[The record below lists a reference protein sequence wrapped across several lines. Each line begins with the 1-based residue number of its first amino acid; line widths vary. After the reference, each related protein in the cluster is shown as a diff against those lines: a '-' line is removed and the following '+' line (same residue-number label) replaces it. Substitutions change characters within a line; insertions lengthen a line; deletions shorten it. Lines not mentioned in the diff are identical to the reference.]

1 MEVQRGKKMSFLEKF
16 SEHRVGRITFPLSN
30 YLYNRRNTVR
40 FFKILQKSEHLPEE
54 IARKFQFKQLKKV
67 IDHAHRYVPFYQEK
81 FKALGFEPQ
90 DLKELNDLKK
100 IPPLSR
106 QDVIDFHQDMV
117 DSRLQASISFADSRK
132 GDPGIPIPFSIFRKH
147 QLVRNT
153 SSGSTGAPTIF
164 YENGSRTALNW
175 VHEMRL
181 KSWFGVNPGAK
192 EARLVKLSTDYS
204 PQNKVIRMRKLLWNQ
219 MVLPG
224 TNLSDPDYK
233 IALDGILDFR
243 PKVIYGFPS
252 ALAGL
257 SKYVKENNI
266 STGNYHPKVMIGWAG
281 PVYEHEEKI
290 MKEAFKCQVSNNY
303 GAREVGHVAGKCPYG
318 QYHINQE
325 NLIVESE
332 DTPAVNSDNGTGEIL
347 VTTID
352 DSPMPFIRY
361 RMGDIGEITQSEC
374 ECGRTLPILS
384 NFLGRTGE
392 IFITKDGRMISP
404 NFWCRFFFI
413 NKYSNAIRRFQVIY
427 KKDKNLK
434 IKIERDR
441 LYSDDVERFI
451 QNGIKTNFSEDTN
464 LELEYV
470 SKIEQ
475 QISGK
480 YQMVVNEVNL

>member
-1 MEVQRGKKMSFLEKF
+1 MSFLENLD
-16 SEHRVGRITFPLSN
+16 EYRVGRITFPLSN
-30 YLYNRRNTVR
+30 YLYNRKNIIGS
-40 FFKILQKSEHLPEE
+40 FKALGKAEHISEEMARELQYRRLTSVVGN
-54 IARKFQFKQLKKV
+54 AY
-67 IDHAHRYVPFYQEK
+67 RYVPFYREK
-81 FKALGFEPQ
+81 FKKIGFEPQ
-90 DLKELNDLKK
+90 DLKELDDLKK

-106 QDVIDFHQDMV
+106 QEVIDLHKDMV
-117 DSRLQASISFADSRK
+117 DARWHSSISYADNRE
-132 GDPGIPIPFSIFRKH
+132 GDSGIPIPFSRFRKH
-147 QLVRNT
+147 KLVRNT

-181 KSWFGVNPGAK
+181 KAWFGVNPGAR
-192 EARLVKLSTDYS
+192 EARLVRLSTDYS
-204 PQNKVIRMRKLLWNQ
+204 PQNKVIRMRKALWNQ
-219 MVLPG
+219 LLLPG

-233 IALDGILDFR
+233 IAIDGILEFQ

-257 SKYVKENNI
+257 AKYVKDNNI
-266 STGNYHPKVMIGWAG
+266 PLGNFRPAVMIGWAG

-290 MKEAFKCQVSNNY
+290 MKEAFNCQVSNNY
-303 GAREVGHVAGKCPYG
+303 GAREVGHVAGKCPQG

-332 DTPAVNSDNGTGEIL
+332 GTPAVNSDNAVGEIL

-361 RMGDIGEITQSEC
+361 RMGDIGEIKHSEC
-374 ECGRTLPILS
+374 DCGRTLPVLT

-392 IFITKDGRMISP
+392 IFISKDGRMISP

-413 NKYSNAIRRFQVIY
+413 NKYSNAIGRFQVVY
-427 KKDKNLK
+427 KKNKDLK
-434 IKIERDR
+434 IKIEKDQ
-441 LYSDDVERFI
+441 LYTDDVERFI
-451 QNGIKTNFSEDTN
+451 KNGVKANFSGDTN

-470 SKIEQ
+470 PKIEP

-480 YQMVVNEVNL
+480 YQMVVNEENM